1 MNEKII
7 YKVYQEF
14 YGKSP
19 DFSEENFENLTIEMQ
34 AMAYILSQKG
44 VLFSS
49 YTFVAEGYVGLKL
62 PMSME
67 LQDMLV
73 TRRNKGNEYSN
84 DESIKLQE
92 SVRKKVALIGKIV
105 REKIEVT
112 KNPVEM
118 LRQIVYINIVK
129 NRVLPNAKEDEIA
142 NISACEKCAIAGE
155 ESLDFA
161 LQIELAKTNY
171 GKNI

>member
-84 DESIKLQE
+84 DESIKLQ
-92 SVRKKVALIGKIV
+92 
-105 REKIEVT
+105 
-112 KNPVEM
+112 NP
-118 LRQIVYINIVK
+118 
-129 NRVLPNAKEDEIA
+129 
-142 NISACEKCAIAGE
+142 
-155 ESLDFA
+155 
-161 LQIELAKTNY
+161 
-171 GKNI
+171 